1 MYLYM
6 KPKLNTSAAA
16 LAGLLAATAGAPAL
30 SGAADGGIVE
40 IEVLDGG
47 MTARGTYLGALRI
60 TLQPGWKTYWRAP
73 GDAGIP
79 PSFSWRGARN
89 VGGLNIT
96 WPSPEVFLTSG
107 YRTIGYHDQLVLPV
121 EITPEKPGRP
131 VRLKGRMQLGVC
143 KDVCVP
149 AELSFDHQLD
159 SSAGRNP
166 AIAAALA
173 SRPWSAKEA
182 GVRHAACSLRPTEY
196 GMKVTARISMPSA
209 GGEEVAVI
217 EPGTPSLFAGGT
229 TTRREGGLL
238 VAETEFLPADS
249 NAYAIDRSQLRI
261 TVLGQNHAVDIQG
274 CSAG

>member
-1 MYLYM
+1 MTLTLR
-6 KPKLNTSAAA
+6 KSAAA
-16 LAGLLAATAGAPAL
+16 LAALQALTAASPAL
-30 SGAADGGIVE
+30 AGPAEGEIVQ

-47 MTARGTYLGALRI
+47 MTPRGTYLGALRI
-60 TLQPGWKTYWRAP
+60 QLQPGWKTYWRAP

-89 VGGLNIT
+89 VGEVAIT
-96 WPSPEVFLTSG
+96 WPAPEIFMTSG

-121 EITPEKPGRP
+121 EITPEHPGQP

-143 KDVCVP
+143 KDICVP

-159 SSAGRNP
+159 GDASRNP

-173 SRPWSAKEA
+173 SRPWSAREA
-182 GVRHAACSLRPTEY
+182 GVRHAACSLSPSQY
-196 GMKVTARISMPSA
+196 GIKVTARISMPPA

-217 EPGTPSLFAGGT
+217 EPGTPNLYAGET
-229 TTRREGGLL
+229 ASRREGGLL
-238 VAETEFLPADS
+238 IAETEFLPAEGT
-249 NAYAIDRSQLRI
+249 AYAIDRSQLRI
-261 TVLGQNHAVDIQG
+261 TVLGSDHAVDIQG